1 MEGIQIKDLPVI
13 SNKKGDILK
22 GFMKSTNLSIDVK
35 EVYFSEIHPNEIK
48 AWKMHKIMTCN
59 LIVVHGEIKIVI
71 QKKDNNF
78 IEEIVSKDNHKMIT
92 IPPNYWFGFQ
102 CVSKETSL
110 LANITNHEH
119 SDIESEQADLEKI
132 IFDWN

>member
-1 MEGIQIKDLPVI
+1 ML
-13 SNKKGDILK
+13 
-22 GFMKSTNLSIDVK
+22 
-35 EVYFSEIHPNEIK
+35 
-48 AWKMHKIMTCN
+48 
-59 LIVVHGEIKIVI
+59 IKIVI

-119 SDIESEQADLEKI
+119 SDIESEQINLEKI

>member
-71 QKKDNNF
+71 QKNLLSGKSVRTKLPF
-78 IEEIVSKDNHKMIT
+78 LQQSKKSN
-92 IPPNYWFGFQ
+92 P
-102 CVSKETSL
+102 
-110 LANITNHEH
+110 
-119 SDIESEQADLEKI
+119 
-132 IFDWN
+132 